1 MLRRDFENGCSETE
15 NPSMSEGVAV
25 EMVEP
30 GELRTLDLLAKW
42 PYSEA
47 K

>member
-1 MLRRDFENGCSETE
+1 MRALFENGCSETKKL
-15 NPSMSEGVAV
+15 PISEGLAV
-25 EMVEP
+25 EIVNRREV
-30 GELRTLDLLAKW
+30 RTVDLLAKW